1 MSLKLVHPSQHEPME
16 SDTAAETLVLSDEQV
31 ALVEEISEAL
41 NPDMPSAFGWPHAI
55 RTLLDR
61 FEKSG
66 IDLTAASNEEEIVR
80 VAAEALRNDF
90 RRT

>member
-1 MSLKLVHPSQHEPME
+1 MSLKLVHPSKHEPME

-61 FEKSG
+61 FENSG
-66 IDLTAASNEEEIVR
+66 IDLTAASNEEEIAR
-80 VAAEALRNDF
+80 VAGEALRNEF

>member
-61 FEKSG
+61 FENSG
-66 IDLTAASNEEEIVR
+66 IDLTAASNEEEIAR
-80 VAAEALRNDF
+80 VAGEALRNEF